1 MQADEEGFLYPE
13 VDSAT
18 CIDCGLCEKVCPI
31 YNNKVSPRKPIE
43 TLAAKNRDEEVRRTS
58 SSGGVF
64 TLLAERTIKRG
75 GVVFG
80 ARFDENWSVEHGY
93 AETMEAVAAF
103 RGSKYLQSRMGES
116 YKQAEQFLKH
126 GREVL
131 FSGTPCQ
138 IAGLRSFLR
147 KDYENL
153 LLVDFVCHGVPS
165 PLVFKKYLEEEKRQF
180 ARKGGKFSFAL
191 PSKHSLTGRDSH
203 SASGVSVEAVSFRDK
218 RLGWKKYSFALSLSK
233 ASAAGEKNTVSLS
246 KCFQE
251 NTFMGAFLQNLILR
265 PSCYACPAKGGRSGS
280 DITLGDFWGIEKFLP
295 DFDDDR
301 GVSLV
306 MAQSP
311 KGGEALAELEMDCRT
326 VDYAEAI
333 SGNASAEQS
342 VSVPANRSY
351 FFHEFKKRGF
361 ACAFRMTTSP
371 KLICRLLRRLYRI
384 RPLQKSNRRD

>member
-1 MQADEEGFLYPE
+1 M
-13 VDSAT
+13 
-18 CIDCGLCEKVCPI
+18 
-31 YNNKVSPRKPIE
+31 SPRKPIE

-138 IAGLRSFLR
+138 IAGLRSFLK

-153 LLVDFVCHGVPS
+153 LLVDFVCHGAPS
-165 PLVFKKYLEEEKRQF
+165 PLVFMRYLEEEKRRF

-191 PSKHSLTGRDSH
+191 PSKHSLTESDSLK
-203 SASGVSVEAVSFRDK
+203 ADGVCVEVVSFRDK
-218 RLGWKKYSFALSLSK
+218 RIGWKKFSFALSLSK
-233 ASAAGEKNTVSLS
+233 ATAAGEKNTVSLS
-246 KCFQE
+246 KCFQD
-251 NTFMGAFLQNLILR
+251 NTFMRAFLQNLILR
-265 PSCYACPAKGGRSGS
+265 PSCYACPVKGGRSGS
-280 DITLGDFWGIEKFLP
+280 DITLGDFWGIEKFMP
-295 DFDDDR
+295 GFDDDR

-306 MAQSP
+306 MAQSQ
-311 KGGEALAELEMDCRT
+311 KGCSILADLEMDCRT
-326 VDYAEAI
+326 VDYSEAI

-384 RPLQKSNRRD
+384 RPLQKHRSG